1 MGWRNLTFGKMGEKI
16 VISLADCLLGYHFLQ
31 PKSINKLEQI
41 SEKLICK
48 RNNLLIRQDK
58 IQKDIYFL
66 ASGLARVY
74 YETLDR
80 QITLDFVSPGGTLI
94 SMNSYVH
101 NSPGYENID
110 LLEDG
115 IVYKIDQKQLFALY
129 ESDIALANWG
139 RKMAELE
146 FIKAE
151 QRTMSK
157 LFNTAQERYAEL
169 LKKYPQY
176 IQRIKLGY
184 IASYLGVSQVT
195 LSRIRANILSNF

>member
-31 PKSINKLEQI
+31 SESINKLEQI

-74 YETLDR
+74 YETADR

-101 NSPGYENID
+101 DTPGYENID
-110 LLEDG
+110 LLEDS
-115 IVYKIDQKQLFALY
+115 IVYRIDQKQLFALY

>member
-31 PKSINKLEQI
+31 SESINKLEQI

-101 NSPGYENID
+101 NTPGYENID

>member
-1 MGWRNLTFGKMGEKI
+1 MGEQI
-16 VISLADCLLGYHFLQ
+16 VISLSDCLNGYHFLTAE
-31 PKSINKLEQI
+31 STTKLAQI
-41 SEKLICK
+41 SNKITAK
-48 RNNLLIRQDK
+48 RNSLLIEQDK

-74 YETLDR
+74 YETPNR

-101 NSPGYENID
+101 DTPGYENID
-110 LLEDG
+110 LLEDSV
-115 IVYKIDQKQLFALY
+115 VYQIDQKQLFDLY
-129 ESDIALANWG
+129 ESDIAIANWG

-169 LKKYPQY
+169 LQKYPQY

-195 LSRIRANILSNF
+195 LSRIRANIHTNF

>member
-1 MGWRNLTFGKMGEKI
+1 MGEQI
-16 VISLADCLLGYHFLQ
+16 LISLSDCLNGYHFLT
-31 PKSINKLEQI
+31 PESAVKLEQVSKKI
-41 SEKLICK
+41 TAK
-48 RNNLLIRQDK
+48 RNSLLIEQDK
-58 IQKDIYFL
+58 IQKNLYFL

-74 YETLDR
+74 YETANR

-101 NSPGYENID
+101 DTPGYENID
-110 LLEDG
+110 LLEDSV
-115 IVYKIDQKQLFALY
+115 VYQIDQKQLFDLY
-129 ESDIALANWG
+129 ESDIAIANWG

-157 LFNTAQERYAEL
+157 LFN
-169 LKKYPQY
+169 

-195 LSRIRANILSNF
+195 LSRIRANIHTNF

>member
-1 MGWRNLTFGKMGEKI
+1 MGEQI
-16 VISLADCLLGYHFLQ
+16 LISLSDCLNGYHFLT
-31 PKSINKLEQI
+31 PESAVKLEQVSKKI
-41 SEKLICK
+41 TAK
-48 RNNLLIRQDK
+48 RNSLLIEQDK
-58 IQKDIYFL
+58 IQKNLYFL

-74 YETLDR
+74 YETANR

-101 NSPGYENID
+101 DTPGYENID
-110 LLEDG
+110 LLEDS
-115 IVYKIDQKQLFALY
+115 VYQIDQKQLFDLY
-129 ESDIALANWG
+129 ESDIAIANWG

-169 LKKYPQY
+169 LQKYPQY

-195 LSRIRANILSNF
+195 LSRIRANIHTNF

>member
-1 MGWRNLTFGKMGEKI
+1 MGEKI

-31 PKSINKLEQI
+31 SESINKLEQI

-74 YETLDR
+74 YETADR

-101 NSPGYENID
+101 DTPGYENID
-110 LLEDG
+110 LLEDS
-115 IVYKIDQKQLFALY
+115 IVYRIDQKQLFALY

>member
-1 MGWRNLTFGKMGEKI
+1 MGEKV

-31 PKSINKLEQI
+31 AESIHKLERI
-41 SEKLICK
+41 SETLTCK
-48 RNNLLIRQDK
+48 RNNLLIKQDK

-74 YETLDR
+74 YETKDR

-101 NSPGYENID
+101 DTPGYENID
-110 LLEDG
+110 LLEDS

-129 ESDIALANWG
+129 ETDIAIANWG

-157 LFNTAQERYAEL
+157 LFNTAQDRYIEL
-169 LKKYPQY
+169 LQKYPQY

>member
-1 MGWRNLTFGKMGEKI
+1 MGEQI
-16 VISLADCLLGYHFLQ
+16 LISLSDCLNGYHFLT
-31 PKSINKLEQI
+31 PESAVKLEQVSKKI
-41 SEKLICK
+41 TAK
-48 RNNLLIRQDK
+48 RNSLLIEQDK
-58 IQKDIYFL
+58 IQKNLYFL

-74 YETLDR
+74 YETANR

-101 NSPGYENID
+101 DTPGYENID
-110 LLEDG
+110 LLEDNV
-115 IVYKIDQKQLFALY
+115 VYQIDQKQLFDLY
-129 ESDIALANWG
+129 ESDIAIANWG

-169 LKKYPQY
+169 LQKYPQY

-195 LSRIRANILSNF
+195 LSRIRANIHTNF

>member
-1 MGWRNLTFGKMGEKI
+1 MGGQIL
-16 VISLADCLLGYHFLQ
+16 ISLSDCLHGYHSL
-31 PKSINKLEQI
+31 SGESTSKLEQLSQKI
-41 SEKLICK
+41 TVK
-48 RNNLLIRQDK
+48 RNSLLIEQDK
-58 IQKDIYFL
+58 TQKDIYFL

-74 YETLDR
+74 YETPRR

-101 NSPGYENID
+101 DTPGYENID
-110 LLEDG
+110 LLEDSV
-115 IVYKIDQKQLFALY
+115 VYRINQQQLFELY
-129 ESDIALANWG
+129 ESDIAIANWG

-151 QRTMSK
+151 HRTMAK

-169 LKKYPQY
+169 LQKYPQY
-176 IQRIKLGY
+176 IKGIKLGY

-195 LSRIRANILSNF
+195 LSRIRANIHTSF

>member
-1 MGWRNLTFGKMGEKI
+1 MGEQI
-16 VISLADCLLGYHFLQ
+16 LISLSDCLNGYHFLT
-31 PKSINKLEQI
+31 PESAVKLEQVSKKI
-41 SEKLICK
+41 TAK
-48 RNNLLIRQDK
+48 RNSLLIEQDK
-58 IQKDIYFL
+58 IQKNLYFL

-74 YETLDR
+74 YETANR

-101 NSPGYENID
+101 DTPGYENID
-110 LLEDG
+110 LLEDTV
-115 IVYKIDQKQLFALY
+115 VYQIDQKQLFDLY
-129 ESDIALANWG
+129 ESDIAIANWG

-169 LKKYPQY
+169 LQKYPQY

-195 LSRIRANILSNF
+195 LSRIRANIHTNF

>member
-1 MGWRNLTFGKMGEKI
+1 MGEQI
-16 VISLADCLLGYHFLQ
+16 LISLSDCLNGYHFLT
-31 PKSINKLEQI
+31 PESAVKLEQVSKKI
-41 SEKLICK
+41 TAK
-48 RNNLLIRQDK
+48 RNSLLIEQDK
-58 IQKDIYFL
+58 IQKNLYFL

-74 YETLDR
+74 YETANR

-101 NSPGYENID
+101 DLPGYENID
-110 LLEDG
+110 LLEDSV
-115 IVYKIDQKQLFALY
+115 VYQIDQKQLFDLY
-129 ESDIALANWG
+129 ESDIAIANWG

-169 LKKYPQY
+169 LQKYPQY

-195 LSRIRANILSNF
+195 LSRIRANIHTNF

>member
-1 MGWRNLTFGKMGEKI
+1 MGEQI
-16 VISLADCLLGYHFLQ
+16 LISLSDCLNGYHFLT
-31 PKSINKLEQI
+31 PESAVKLEQVSTKI
-41 SEKLICK
+41 TAK
-48 RNNLLIRQDK
+48 RNSLLIEQDK
-58 IQKDIYFL
+58 IQKNLYFL

-74 YETLDR
+74 YETANR

-101 NSPGYENID
+101 DTPGYENID
-110 LLEDG
+110 LLEDSV
-115 IVYKIDQKQLFALY
+115 VYQIDQKQLFDLY
-129 ESDIALANWG
+129 ESDIAIANWG

-169 LKKYPQY
+169 LQKYPQY

-195 LSRIRANILSNF
+195 LSRIRANIHTNF

>member
-1 MGWRNLTFGKMGEKI
+1 MGGQTL
-16 VISLADCLLGYHFLQ
+16 ISLSDCLNGYHFL
-31 PKSINKLEQI
+31 SVESTSKLEQLSKKI
-41 SEKLICK
+41 TVK
-48 RNNLLIRQDK
+48 RNSLLIEQDK
-58 IQKDIYFL
+58 TQKDIYFL

-74 YETLDR
+74 YETPRR

-101 NSPGYENID
+101 DTPGYENID
-110 LLEDG
+110 LLEDSV
-115 IVYKIDQKQLFALY
+115 VYRINQQQLFELY
-129 ESDIALANWG
+129 ENDIAIANWG

-169 LKKYPQY
+169 LQKYPQY

-195 LSRIRANILSNF
+195 LSRIRANIHANF

>member
-1 MGWRNLTFGKMGEKI
+1 MGEQI
-16 VISLADCLLGYHFLQ
+16 LISLSDCLNGYHFLT
-31 PKSINKLEQI
+31 PESAAKLEQVSKKI
-41 SEKLICK
+41 TAK
-48 RNNLLIRQDK
+48 RNSLLIEQDK
-58 IQKDIYFL
+58 IQKNLYFL

-74 YETLDR
+74 YETANR

-101 NSPGYENID
+101 DTPGYENID
-110 LLEDG
+110 LLENSV
-115 IVYKIDQKQLFALY
+115 VYQIDQKQLFDLY
-129 ESDIALANWG
+129 ESDIAIANWG

-169 LKKYPQY
+169 LQKYPQY

-195 LSRIRANILSNF
+195 LSRIRATIHTNF

>member
-31 PKSINKLEQI
+31 PESINKLEQI

-101 NSPGYENID
+101 NTPGYENID

>member
-1 MGWRNLTFGKMGEKI
+1 MGEQI
-16 VISLADCLLGYHFLQ
+16 LISLSDCLNGYHFLT
-31 PKSINKLEQI
+31 PESAVKLEQVSKKI
-41 SEKLICK
+41 TAK
-48 RNNLLIRQDK
+48 RNSLLIEQDK
-58 IQKDIYFL
+58 IQKNLYFL

-74 YETLDR
+74 YETANR

-101 NSPGYENID
+101 DTPGYENID
-110 LLEDG
+110 LLEDSV
-115 IVYKIDQKQLFALY
+115 VYQIDQKQLFDLY
-129 ESDIALANWG
+129 ESDIAIANWG

-146 FIKAE
+146 FIKTE

-169 LKKYPQY
+169 LQKYPQY

-195 LSRIRANILSNF
+195 LSRIRANIHTNF

>member
-1 MGWRNLTFGKMGEKI
+1 MGEQI
-16 VISLADCLLGYHFLQ
+16 LISLSDCLNGYHFLT
-31 PKSINKLEQI
+31 PESTAKLEQVSKKI
-41 SEKLICK
+41 SAK
-48 RNNLLIRQDK
+48 RNSLLIEQDK

-74 YETLDR
+74 YETANR

-101 NSPGYENID
+101 DTPGYENID
-110 LLEDG
+110 LLEDSV
-115 IVYKIDQKQLFALY
+115 VYQIDQKQLFDLY
-129 ESDIALANWG
+129 ESDIAIANWG

-151 QRTMSK
+151 HRTMSK

-169 LKKYPQY
+169 LQKYPQY

-195 LSRIRANILSNF
+195 LSRIRANIHTNF

>member
-1 MGWRNLTFGKMGEKI
+1 MGEKV
-16 VISLADCLLGYHFLQ
+16 VISLADCLLGYHALQ
-31 PKSINKLEQI
+31 SDCIGRIEQI

-48 RNNLLIRQDK
+48 RNSILIRQDK

-74 YETLDR
+74 YETADR

-101 NSPGYENID
+101 DTPGYENID
-110 LLEDG
+110 LLEDS
-115 IVYKIDQKQLFALY
+115 IVYRIDQKQLFKLY
-129 ESDIALANWG
+129 ESDIAIANWG

-151 QRTMSK
+151 HRTMSK

-169 LKKYPQY
+169 LQKYPQY

-195 LSRIRANILSNF
+195 LSRIRANF

>member
-1 MGWRNLTFGKMGEKI
+1 MGWGNFKFGKMGEKI
-16 VISLADCLLGYHFLQ
+16 VISLADCFQGYHFLN
-31 PKSINKLEQI
+31 PDSIDRLAQI
-41 SEKLICK
+41 SQKLVCK
-48 RNNLLIRQDK
+48 RNSILIRQDK

-74 YETLDR
+74 YETADR

-101 NSPGYENID
+101 DTPGYENID
-110 LLEDG
+110 LLEDS
-115 IVYKIDQKQLFALY
+115 IVYQIDQKQLFALY
-129 ESDIALANWG
+129 ESDIAIANWG

-169 LKKYPQY
+169 LEKYPQY

-195 LSRIRANILSNF
+195 LSRIRANIL

>member
-1 MGWRNLTFGKMGEKI
+1 MGGEI
-16 VISLADCLLGYHFLQ
+16 IISLSECLQSYHFLT
-31 PKSINKLEQI
+31 PESTAKLEQI
-41 SEKLICK
+41 SKKITAK
-48 RNNLLIRQDK
+48 RNSLLIKQDK

-74 YETLDR
+74 YETSDR

-101 NSPGYENID
+101 DTPGYENID
-110 LLEDG
+110 LLEDS
-115 IVYKIDQKQLFALY
+115 VLYQIDQRQLFELY
-129 ESDIALANWG
+129 ETDIAIANWG

-157 LFNTAQERYAEL
+157 LFNTAQERYSEL
-169 LKKYPQY
+169 LQKYPQY

-195 LSRIRANILSNF
+195 LSRIRANIHTNF

>member
-1 MGWRNLTFGKMGEKI
+1 MGRRNITFRKMGEKLI
-16 VISLADCLLGYHFLQ
+16 ISLEDCFQGYHFLL
-31 PKSINKLEQI
+31 PDSIAKLEQI
-41 SEKLICK
+41 SQKLSCK
-48 RNNLLIRQDK
+48 RNTLLIKQDK
-58 IQKDIYFL
+58 IQKDVYFL

-74 YETLDR
+74 YETAER

-101 NSPGYENID
+101 GTAGYENID
-110 LLEDG
+110 LLEDS
-115 IVYKIDQKQLFALY
+115 IVYQIDQRELFALY
-129 ESDIALANWG
+129 AHDIAIANWG

-169 LKKYPQY
+169 LQKYPQY

-195 LSRIRANILSNF
+195 LSRIRGNIHSNF

>member
-1 MGWRNLTFGKMGEKI
+1 MGEQI
-16 VISLADCLLGYHFLQ
+16 LISLSDCLNGYHFLM
-31 PKSINKLEQI
+31 PESAAKLEQVSKKI
-41 SEKLICK
+41 TAK
-48 RNNLLIRQDK
+48 RNSLLIEQDK

-74 YETLDR
+74 YETANR

-101 NSPGYENID
+101 DTPGYENID
-110 LLEDG
+110 LLEDSV
-115 IVYKIDQKQLFALY
+115 VYQIDQKQLFDLY
-129 ESDIALANWG
+129 ESDIAIANWG

-169 LKKYPQY
+169 LQKYPQY

-195 LSRIRANILSNF
+195 LSRIRANIHTNF

>member
-1 MGWRNLTFGKMGEKI
+1 MGWGNFTFGKMGEKV
-16 VISLADCLLGYHFLQ
+16 VISLTECLLGYHFL
-31 PKSINKLEQI
+31 PLESINKLEQI
-41 SEKLICK
+41 GEKLICK
-48 RNNLLIRQDK
+48 RNSLLIRQDK

-74 YETLDR
+74 YETADR
-80 QITLDFVSPGGTLI
+80 QITLDFISPGGTLI

-101 NSPGYENID
+101 GTPGYENID
-110 LLEDG
+110 LLEDS
-115 IVYKIDQKQLFALY
+115 IVFKVDQKQLFTLY
-129 ESDIALANWG
+129 ESDIAIANWG

-157 LFNTAQERYAEL
+157 LFNTAQERYADL

>member
-1 MGWRNLTFGKMGEKI
+1 MGEQI
-16 VISLADCLLGYHFLQ
+16 LISLSDCLNGYHFLT
-31 PKSINKLEQI
+31 PESAVKLEQVSKKI
-41 SEKLICK
+41 TAK
-48 RNNLLIRQDK
+48 RNSLLIEQDK
-58 IQKDIYFL
+58 IQKNLYFL

-74 YETLDR
+74 YETANR

-101 NSPGYENID
+101 DTPGYENID
-110 LLEDG
+110 LLEDSV
-115 IVYKIDQKQLFALY
+115 VYQIDQKQLFDLY
-129 ESDIALANWG
+129 ESDIAIANWG

-169 LKKYPQY
+169 LQKYPQY

-195 LSRIRANILSNF
+195 LSRIRANIHSNF

>member
-1 MGWRNLTFGKMGEKI
+1 MGEQI
-16 VISLADCLLGYHFLQ
+16 LISLSDCLNGYHFLT
-31 PKSINKLEQI
+31 PESAVKLEQVSKKI
-41 SEKLICK
+41 TAK
-48 RNNLLIRQDK
+48 RNSLLIEQDK
-58 IQKDIYFL
+58 IQKNLYFL
-66 ASGLARVY
+66 ASGLASVY
-74 YETLDR
+74 YETANR

-101 NSPGYENID
+101 DTPGYENID
-110 LLEDG
+110 LLEDSV
-115 IVYKIDQKQLFALY
+115 VYQIDQKQLFDLY
-129 ESDIALANWG
+129 ESDIAIANWG

-169 LKKYPQY
+169 LQKYPQY

-195 LSRIRANILSNF
+195 LSRIRANIHTNF

>member
-1 MGWRNLTFGKMGEKI
+1 MGRRHFTFGKMGEKI

-31 PKSINKLEQI
+31 AESIHKLEQI
-41 SEKLICK
+41 SEKLTCK
-48 RNNLLIRQDK
+48 RNNLLIKQDK

-74 YETLDR
+74 YETKDR

-101 NSPGYENID
+101 DTPGYENID
-110 LLEDG
+110 LLEDS

-129 ESDIALANWG
+129 ETDIAIANWG

-157 LFNTAQERYAEL
+157 LFNTAQDRYAEL
-169 LKKYPQY
+169 LQKYPQY

>member
-1 MGWRNLTFGKMGEKI
+1 MGEQI
-16 VISLADCLLGYHFLQ
+16 LISLSDCLNGYHFLT
-31 PKSINKLEQI
+31 PESAVKLEQVSKKI
-41 SEKLICK
+41 TAK
-48 RNNLLIRQDK
+48 RNSLLIEQDK

-74 YETLDR
+74 YETANR

-101 NSPGYENID
+101 DTPGYENID
-110 LLEDG
+110 LLEDSV
-115 IVYKIDQKQLFALY
+115 VYQIDQKQLFDLY
-129 ESDIALANWG
+129 ESDIAIANWG

-169 LKKYPQY
+169 LQKYPQY

-195 LSRIRANILSNF
+195 LSRIRANIHTNF

>member
-1 MGWRNLTFGKMGEKI
+1 MGETA
-16 VISLADCLLGYHFLQ
+16 VISLADCLQSYHFMN
-31 PKSINKLEQI
+31 PDSSAKIEQI
-41 SEKLICK
+41 SKKLVCK
-48 RNNLLIRQDK
+48 RNSILVQQDK
-58 IQKDIYFL
+58 IQHSIYFL
-66 ASGLARVY
+66 GSGLARVY
-74 YETLDR
+74 YETSER

-101 NSPGYENID
+101 GTAGYENID
-110 LLEDG
+110 LLEEST
-115 IVYKIDQKQLFALY
+115 VYQIDQEQLFELY
-129 ESDIALANWG
+129 ESDIAIANWG

-151 QRTMSK
+151 QRSMSK
-157 LFNTAQERYAEL
+157 LFSTAQERYAEL

-195 LSRIRANILSNF
+195 LSRIRANIQSNF

>member
-1 MGWRNLTFGKMGEKI
+1 M
-16 VISLADCLLGYHFLQ
+16 SLSDCLNGYHFLT
-31 PKSINKLEQI
+31 PESAVKLEQVSKKI
-41 SEKLICK
+41 TAK
-48 RNNLLIRQDK
+48 RNSLLIEQDK
-58 IQKDIYFL
+58 IQKNLYFL

-74 YETLDR
+74 YETANR

-101 NSPGYENID
+101 DTPGYENID
-110 LLEDG
+110 LLEDSV
-115 IVYKIDQKQLFALY
+115 VYQIDQKQLFDLY
-129 ESDIALANWG
+129 ESDIAIANWG

-169 LKKYPQY
+169 LQKYPQY

-195 LSRIRANILSNF
+195 LSRIRANIHTNF

>member
-1 MGWRNLTFGKMGEKI
+1 MGEQI
-16 VISLADCLLGYHFLQ
+16 LISLSDCLNGYHFLT
-31 PKSINKLEQI
+31 PESAVKLEQVSKKI
-41 SEKLICK
+41 TAK
-48 RNNLLIRQDK
+48 RNSLLIEQDK
-58 IQKDIYFL
+58 IQKNLYFL

-74 YETLDR
+74 YETANR

-101 NSPGYENID
+101 DTPGYENID
-110 LLEDG
+110 LLEDSV
-115 IVYKIDQKQLFALY
+115 VYQIDQKQLFDLY
-129 ESDIALANWG
+129 ESDIAIANWG

-169 LKKYPQY
+169 LQKYPQY

-195 LSRIRANILSNF
+195 LSRIRATIHTNF

>member
-1 MGWRNLTFGKMGEKI
+1 MGEQI
-16 VISLADCLLGYHFLQ
+16 LISLSDCLNGYHFL
-31 PKSINKLEQI
+31 PTESTAKLAQI
-41 SEKLICK
+41 SKKITAK
-48 RNNLLIRQDK
+48 RNNLLIEQDK

-74 YETLDR
+74 YETPNR

-101 NSPGYENID
+101 NTPGYENID
-110 LLEDG
+110 LLEDSV
-115 IVYKIDQKQLFALY
+115 VYQIDQKQLFDLY
-129 ESDIALANWG
+129 ESDIAVANWG

-169 LKKYPQY
+169 LQKYPQY

-195 LSRIRANILSNF
+195 LSRIRANIHTNF

>member
-1 MGWRNLTFGKMGEKI
+1 MGEQI
-16 VISLADCLLGYHFLQ
+16 LISLSDCLNGYHFLT
-31 PKSINKLEQI
+31 PESAVKLEQVSKKI
-41 SEKLICK
+41 TAK
-48 RNNLLIRQDK
+48 RNSLLIEQDK
-58 IQKDIYFL
+58 IQKNLYFL
-66 ASGLARVY
+66 ASGLARLY
-74 YETLDR
+74 YETANR

-101 NSPGYENID
+101 DTPGYENID
-110 LLEDG
+110 LLEDSV
-115 IVYKIDQKQLFALY
+115 VYQIDQKQLFDLY
-129 ESDIALANWG
+129 ESDIAIANWG

-169 LKKYPQY
+169 LQKYPQY

-195 LSRIRANILSNF
+195 LSRIRANIHTNF

>member
-1 MGWRNLTFGKMGEKI
+1 MGEQI
-16 VISLADCLLGYHFLQ
+16 VISLSDCLNGYHFLTTE
-31 PKSINKLEQI
+31 STAKLVQI
-41 SEKLICK
+41 SKKITAK
-48 RNNLLIRQDK
+48 RNSLLIEQDK

-74 YETLDR
+74 YETPNR
-80 QITLDFVSPGGTLI
+80 QITLGFVSPGGTLI

-101 NSPGYENID
+101 DTPGYENID
-110 LLEDG
+110 LLEDSV
-115 IVYKIDQKQLFALY
+115 VYQIDQKQLFDLY
-129 ESDIALANWG
+129 ESDIAIANWG

-169 LKKYPQY
+169 LQKYPQY

-195 LSRIRANILSNF
+195 LSRIRANIHTNF

>member
-1 MGWRNLTFGKMGEKI
+1 MGEQI
-16 VISLADCLLGYHFLQ
+16 LISLSDCLNGYHFLT
-31 PKSINKLEQI
+31 PESAVKLEQVSKKI
-41 SEKLICK
+41 TAK
-48 RNNLLIRQDK
+48 RNSLLIEQDK
-58 IQKDIYFL
+58 IQKNLYFL

-74 YETLDR
+74 YETANR

-101 NSPGYENID
+101 DTPGYENID
-110 LLEDG
+110 LLEDSV
-115 IVYKIDQKQLFALY
+115 VYQIDQKQLFDLY
-129 ESDIALANWG
+129 ESDIAIANWG

-169 LKKYPQY
+169 LQKYPQY

-195 LSRIRANILSNF
+195 LSRIRANIHTNF

>member
-1 MGWRNLTFGKMGEKI
+1 MGEQI
-16 VISLADCLLGYHFLQ
+16 LISLSDCLNGYHFLT
-31 PKSINKLEQI
+31 PESAVKLEQVSKKI
-41 SEKLICK
+41 TAK
-48 RNNLLIRQDK
+48 RNSLLIEQDK
-58 IQKDIYFL
+58 IQKNLYFL

-74 YETLDR
+74 YETANR

-101 NSPGYENID
+101 DTPGYENID
-110 LLEDG
+110 LLEDSV
-115 IVYKIDQKQLFALY
+115 VYQIDQKQLFDLY
-129 ESDIALANWG
+129 ESDIAIANWG

-157 LFNTAQERYAEL
+157 Q
-169 LKKYPQY
+169 KYPQY

-195 LSRIRANILSNF
+195 LSRIRANIHTNF

>member
-1 MGWRNLTFGKMGEKI
+1 MGGQIL
-16 VISLADCLLGYHFLQ
+16 ISLSECLHGYHSL
-31 PKSINKLEQI
+31 SGESTSKLEQLSQKI
-41 SEKLICK
+41 TVK
-48 RNNLLIRQDK
+48 RNSLLIEQDK
-58 IQKDIYFL
+58 TQKDIYFL

-74 YETLDR
+74 YETPKR

-101 NSPGYENID
+101 DTPGYENID
-110 LLEDG
+110 LLEDSV
-115 IVYKIDQKQLFALY
+115 VYRINQQQLFELY
-129 ESDIALANWG
+129 ESDIAIANWG

-151 QRTMSK
+151 HRTMAK

-169 LKKYPQY
+169 LQKYPQY

-195 LSRIRANILSNF
+195 LSRIRANIHTNF

>member
-1 MGWRNLTFGKMGEKI
+1 MGEQI
-16 VISLADCLLGYHFLQ
+16 LISLSDCLNGYHFLT
-31 PKSINKLEQI
+31 PESAVKLEQVI
-41 SEKLICK
+41 KKITAK
-48 RNNLLIRQDK
+48 RNSLLIEQDK
-58 IQKDIYFL
+58 IQKNLYFL

-74 YETLDR
+74 YETANR

-101 NSPGYENID
+101 DTPGYENID
-110 LLEDG
+110 LLEDSV
-115 IVYKIDQKQLFALY
+115 VYQIDQKQLFDLY
-129 ESDIALANWG
+129 ESDIAIANWG

-169 LKKYPQY
+169 LQKYPQY

-195 LSRIRANILSNF
+195 LSRIRANIHTNF